1 MVAQVTTMRAN
12 SVVQF
17 ATLSRQPDRWQLD
30 IVLTDDHSAVAPQVM
45 AWQPQ
50 LALYSRGQ
58 RLQLILRVNAR
69 APAVTVDVVR
79 PSPPAAG
86 CVELL
91 SCSISTQRGAPTV
104 AQRTFALTASF
115 AQLLEGVLRE
125 RATGYA
131 VAVEM
136 LKPIERTSDTN
147 P

>member
-1 MVAQVTTMRAN
+1 M
-12 SVVQF
+12 
-17 ATLSRQPDRWQLD
+17 
-30 IVLTDDHSAVAPQVM
+30 
-45 AWQPQ
+45 
-50 LALYSRGQ
+50 
-58 RLQLILRVNAR
+58 ILRVNAR
-69 APAVTVDVVR
+69 VRAVTVDVVR
-79 PSPPAAG
+79 PSPPALG
-86 CVELL
+86 CVECFRVL
-91 SCSISTQRGAPTV
+91 ISTQRGAPTV